1 MTTHRLVLWDIDHT
15 LIETGGVGREV
26 FAAAFEQ
33 TTGVPMKDMADPSGR
48 TELVIFGETLD
59 LHEIPRS
66 DEYFRHFIELQARGY
81 EERAHEMRLR
91 GRVLPGA
98 VTALQSVGRLAGVVQ
113 SVLTGN
119 TRLSAEAKLRIFDLD
134 HLVDLEIGSY
144 GEDDPVRA
152 KLVPIAQERAERK
165 LGRRFTRDT
174 TILIGD
180 TPQDV
185 TAGREGG
192 AHVIAVAS
200 GKSTATDLK
209 DAGAETVMPDL
220 TDGMALARAIE
231 VRGTST
237 GHVD

>member
-1 MTTHRLVLWDIDHT
+1 MLWDIDHT

-33 TTGVPMKDMADPSGR
+33 TTGVPMKEMADPSGR

-59 LHEIPRS
+59 LHGIPRS
-66 DEYFRHFIELQARGY
+66 DEHFQRFIELQARGY
-81 EERAHEMRLR
+81 GERAHEMRLR

-98 VTALQSVGRLAGVVQ
+98 ATALEYVGRIPGVVQ

-119 TRLSAEAKLRIFDLD
+119 TRVSAEAKLRIFSLS

-152 KLVPIAQERAERK
+152 KLVSIAQDRAQRK
-165 LGRRFTRDT
+165 LGHSFTRET

-185 TAGREGG
+185 IAGHQGG

-200 GKSTATDLK
+200 GKSTGTDLK
-209 DAGAETVMPDL
+209 DAGAESVMLDL
-220 TDGMALARAIE
+220 TDGVALVRAIAPSE
-231 VRGTST
+231 SSMSQ
-237 GHVD
+237 